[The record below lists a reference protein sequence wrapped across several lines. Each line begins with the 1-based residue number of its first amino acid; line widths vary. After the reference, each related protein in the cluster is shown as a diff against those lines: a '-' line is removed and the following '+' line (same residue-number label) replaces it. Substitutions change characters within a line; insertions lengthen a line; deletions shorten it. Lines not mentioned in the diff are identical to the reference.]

1 MHINCK
7 TLCTYY
13 VGIYISYLLEVIPR
27 LLDICIFIKKRYTPT
42 RTFPENECYSYN
54 AYLCREERSER
65 SSLTHSTTRKLKY
78 FTRTDKGHWIGIN
91 HCLCLYFLFE
101 FEFYF
106 FSRLYSENVA
116 LATDGQLIHVLVY
129 ILHCKAKDHE
139 QTGSAHGKV
148 LPYFRAQWTTVRGK
162 QDPSILEYIL
172 AYDLPETNISQY
184 DTLGSFTS

>member
-1 MHINCK
+1 MSYIIFRGLRQTVKYILMHINCK

-42 RTFPENECYSYN
+42 RTFPENECYN
-54 AYLCREERSER
+54 AYLWREERSER

-78 FTRTDKGHWIGIN
+78 FTRTDKGYWIGIN

-162 QDPSILEYIL
+162 
-172 AYDLPETNISQY
+172 
-184 DTLGSFTS
+184 